1 MKKYILLFIL
11 GGFLFF
17 TSCHDL
23 DLNPLGEGSTENW
36 YSTETEVRMAVND
49 LYKIE
54 FWVHYT
60 DYGDGSDDFIV
71 RENLSGLDNGTLN
84 GQSTYV
90 TNVWNRQY
98 QVIARANAVIHNSHR
113 AIENGF
119 SETKINLL
127 IAEARFHRACAY
139 AKMVPLFG
147 DVPLVDKYIDL
158 KEAFKMGRMDKATV
172 MKFVYDDFDAAA
184 AVLPLESNELRATK
198 GAALA
203 LKARFALYMQDWDT
217 AAKAAKAV
225 IDLNKYKLH
234 PNYSDFF
241 LTETKSSDE
250 RIFTIP
256 RSLIYKITLNT
267 DRVKSHLSR
276 NGGGFAEID
285 PSWDLLAAYTC
296 TDGLPIDKSPLF
308 DSHDPFKNRDPRCNM
323 TIAPFGQEWLGYE
336 YNPHPE
342 VLEVMD
348 FNTNKM
354 VKNND
359 NRAIGAFA
367 SFNGLVWKKG
377 IDALWTK
384 DNNFK
389 PDPDL
394 VACRYAEVLLI
405 YAEAKIELNQIDQS
419 VLDAMNTV
427 RARAYGVKMEETGK
441 YPAFTNTGQSKL
453 RIQLRTERRMEFA
466 MENMRYMD
474 LLRWKYAEIVLSRK
488 GYGML
493 YPTDLLIK
501 EITSKGEWFWP
512 YAPVIDENGLPDF
525 SNLEKAGKIRPVV
538 QRGWSDRQYLW
549 PIPTN
554 EVLINENMK
563 QNPGY

>member
-1 MKKYILLFIL
+1 MKKNILLFIL
-11 GGFLFF
+11 GGLLFF

-98 QVIARANAVIHNSHR
+98 QVIARANAVIENSHR
-113 AIENGF
+113 AIENGV

-127 IAEARFHRACAY
+127 VAEARFHRACAY

-147 DVPLVDKYIDL
+147 DVPLVEQYMDL
-158 KEAFKMGRMDKATV
+158 NEAFQIGRTDKATV
-172 MKFVYDDFDAAA
+172 MKFIYDDFDAAEA
-184 AVLPLESNELRATK
+184 ILPLESSEMRATK

-203 LKARFALYMQDWDT
+203 LKARFALYMEDWDT
-217 AAKAAKAV
+217 AAKSAKAV

-234 PNYSDFF
+234 PSYSDFF
-241 LTETKSSDE
+241 LTETKKSDE

-267 DRVKSHLSR
+267 DRVKSYLSR

-323 TIAPFGQEWLGYE
+323 TIAPFGEEWLGYE

-348 FNTNKM
+348 FNANKM
-354 VKNND
+354 VPNND

-377 IDALWTK
+377 IDASWTK

-394 VACRYAEVLLI
+394 VACRYAEVLLT
-405 YAEAKIELNQIDQS
+405 YAEAKIEQNQIDQS

-427 RARAYGVKMEETGK
+427 RARAYGAKMEETSK
-441 YPAFTNTGQSKL
+441 YPAFTNVGQSKL
-453 RIQLRTERRMEFA
+453 RIQLRIERRMEFA

-474 LLRWKYAEIVLSRK
+474 LLRWKYAEIVLKRK

-493 YPTDLLIK
+493 YPADLLIK

-525 SNLEKAGKIRPVV
+525 SKLEADGKIRPVV
-538 QRGWSDRQYLW
+538 QRGWSNRQYLW

-563 QNPGY
+563 QNPDY